1 MSRIVCILLSAVML
15 VAGTEVGRA
24 QAAYPLKVSENHR
37 YLVDQNGKPFLIVG
51 DTPQGLMGRLT
62 EQDAEYYFADREA
75 HGFNTLGWIDVECAG
90 RDYPTNKDATTPDGI
105 RPFTGYVG
113 GGTDY
118 THYDL
123 SKPNEA
129 YFVRLD
135 NIMQLAAKH
144 HLFVF
149 LDPMETIGWL
159 ETLRNNGMKAAFAYG
174 QFLGNRYKGFP
185 NLAWI
190 NGNDFDL
197 WTVPEDDSLVQEVA
211 KGIRS
216 VAPQQ
221 LQTAELHVRTSS
233 SFDDPRWIPLIDL
246 NSTYT
251 YSPTYIQMLHSYNQK
266 PVTPAY
272 LVEAHYDLEDVGEP
286 ADFGSPLVL
295 RKQEY
300 WTMLTGG
307 TGQFYGNKFTWS
319 FADGWKEK
327 IDTPGVDQIG
337 IWKKFFSSLSWQDLI
352 PDQDRSLLTSGN
364 GTYGD
369 VDTRVSVSDY
379 ATAAKTLDGSM
390 AVIYM
395 PTARTIT
402 VNMANLR
409 GAAKARWFDPSNG
422 NYQDAAGKPMA
433 NSGSHAF
440 TPPGKNH
447 AGDSDWILLLEVAR

>member
-1 MSRIVCILLSAVML
+1 
-15 VAGTEVGRA
+15 
-24 QAAYPLKVSENHR
+24 
-37 YLVDQNGKPFLIVG
+37 
-51 DTPQGLMGRLT
+51 
-62 EQDAEYYFADREA
+62 
-75 HGFNTLGWIDVECAG
+75 
-90 RDYPTNKDATTPDGI
+90 
-105 RPFTGYVG
+105 
-113 GGTDY
+113 
-118 THYDL
+118 
-123 SKPNEA
+123 
-129 YFVRLD
+129 
-135 NIMQLAAKH
+135 MQLAAKH

-402 VNMANLR
+402 VNMASLR